1 MHKHHGIA
9 YGLKNQEEG
18 LEFYT
23 CYTLF
28 DITNTGIIMPYNS
41 NLNAMF
47 LDTAEQPV
55 YNEKTWERSRN
66 QQRNWDTMV
75 QIISM
80 RAQPLILQS
89 ARMVEDDVEFYNFGG
104 HYTGVH
110 KIWAFRFGIEA
121 KDAYRKGDNP
131 VYQLTEDSALVPMS
145 TGLTETAAID
155 PAAIDTKTYSTNT
168 YFEFGYIS

>member
-9 YGLKNQEEG
+9 YGLKHQEEG

-41 NLNAMF
+41 NLSAMF
-47 LDTAEQPV
+47 LDTANQPV
-55 YNEKTWERSRN
+55 YNEKTWDRSRN

-80 RAQPLILQS
+80 RAQPMILQS
-89 ARMVEDDVEFYNFGG
+89 AKM
-104 HYTGVH
+104 
-110 KIWAFRFGIEA
+110 
-121 KDAYRKGDNP
+121 
-131 VYQLTEDSALVPMS
+131 QS
-145 TGLTETAAID
+145 T
-155 PAAIDTKTYSTNT
+155 KCNT
-168 YFEFGYIS
+168 HFLFCFLWPF

>member
-9 YGLKNQEEG
+9 YGLKHQEEG

-41 NLNAMF
+41 NLSAMF
-47 LDTAEQPV
+47 LDTANQPV
-55 YNEKTWERSRN
+55 YNEKTWDRSRN

-80 RAQPLILQS
+80 RAQPMILQS
-89 ARMVEDDVEFYNFGG
+89 AKMIEDDVDQYNFGG
-104 HYTGVH
+104 HYTGKH

-121 KDAYRKGDNP
+121 KDAYRKGDDP
-131 VYQLTEDSALVPMS
+131 VFQLNEDSNLVPM
-145 TGLTETAAID
+145 TIGLNETAAID
-155 PAAIDTKTYSTNT
+155 TAVIDTKSYTANT

>member
-28 DITNTGIIMPYNS
+28 DITNTGIIMPFNS

-80 RAQPLILQS
+80 RAQPMILQS
-89 ARMVEDDVEFYNFGG
+89 AKMLEDDVAQYNFGG
-104 HYTGVH
+104 FYTGKH

-121 KDAYRKGDNP
+121 KDAYSKSGNP
-131 VYQLTEDSALVPMS
+131 VYQLLEDSNLVPMS
-145 TGLTETAAID
+145 TGLNETTAID
-155 PAAIDTKTYSTNT
+155 PAAIDTKSYTANT